1 MKLPRKSF
9 FAALALVAFSPL
21 LGVASAQAE
30 PGVPFTTE
38 TPANPVGAA
47 AAAKALIARVL
58 PGHASRFVC
67 EVIPQEN
74 GRDVFEIEAVGGDI
88 VLRGNDGVS
97 LAMAF
102 NTYLR
107 DNAHA
112 NFDWFATQS
121 LTLAGKLPAPAAKV
135 RRVCAAKERFFLNY
149 CTYGYTMPWWNAAQ
163 WSRFVDWMAMNGI
176 NRPLLQA
183 GTEAVWLE
191 VWKSYGLKEDDI
203 RNYFGGPAHLP
214 WHRMANHDKWGG
226 PLPVSYI
233 QGQRDLQK
241 GILAQARGLG
251 MSPILSGF
259 AGHVPEA
266 MKALRPGAKITRI
279 APGWG
284 GMSAATATWF
294 VDPEDP
300 LFKEV
305 AGKFIAKQREMYGT
319 DHRYGTDPFNEMS
332 PPSWEPAYLA
342 KVAKTI
348 YESMSA
354 VDPDAVWYQ
363 MSWTFYFDSH
373 HWTNERLGA
382 MTRAVP
388 TGKLVYLDYVCEE
401 TEHYKASE
409 RFHGAPFIWNYL
421 ANFGGNTHLFGP
433 LEKLSTRAEAA
444 LKVPNCVGVGST
456 LEGLNTNPVA
466 YDLLLAQ
473 PWLPGG
479 KVDLAAWVDG
489 YAATRAGRKDPN
501 VSAAWKQLLE
511 KVLAKGGQGIWG
523 HGVAFQGR
531 PNYEKPDNF
540 GWTNPSIPYKNA
552 ELVRVLDLLF
562 AASPESAKS
571 DGYRFDVVNLTRQ
584 ALGNHSRDI
593 HRRIFAAIKAKDVT
607 AFRREGAR
615 FLELARDVDAL
626 LATRHEFLL
635 GDWISSA
642 RSWGKDAAEKDYYE
656 HNAREIITT
665 WHKAGGGLTDYSN
678 RQWNGMI
685 GTYYVPRWEEFFRRV
700 DKSLT
705 SGEAFDAKAYA
716 QWVTAFEDGWAK
728 RTGDQFPSVESGDA
742 AATAKKFFAKYRAEM
757 LAK

>member
-1 MKLPRKSF
+1 MKI
-9 FAALALVAFSPL
+9 PL
-21 LGVASAQAE
+21 LLTLAAFTGTAPHLLAE
-30 PGVPFTTE
+30 PTAT
-38 TPANPVGAA
+38 ALRADDAA
-47 AAAKALIARVL
+47 AAARALIARVL
-58 PGHASRFVC
+58 PGHAARFVC
-67 EVIPQEN
+67 ETIPQEN
-74 GRDVFEIEAVGGDI
+74 GKDVFEIEAVGGKI
-88 VLRGNDGVS
+88 VLRGNDGVA

-107 DNAHA
+107 DNAHV
-112 NFDWFATQS
+112 NFDWFATKP
-121 LTLAGKLPAPAAKV
+121 LTIPGELPAPAAKV
-135 RRVCAAKERFFLNY
+135 RRACAAKERFFLNY

-233 QGQRDLQK
+233 QGQSELQK

-305 AGKFIAKQREMYGT
+305 AGKFIAKQKEMYGT

-348 YESMSA
+348 HESMAA

-363 MSWTFYFDSH
+363 MSWTFYFDNK
-373 HWTNERLGA
+373 HWTKERLGA

-388 TGKLVYLDYVCEE
+388 AGKLVYLDYVCEE
-401 TEHYKASE
+401 SEHHKL
-409 RFHGAPFIWNYL
+409 FDNFFGAPFIWNYL

-433 LEKLSTRAEAA
+433 LEKLSAREEAA
-444 LKVPNCVGVGST
+444 LKVPNCIGVGST

-466 YDLLLAQ
+466 YDLLLEQ

-479 KVDLAAWVDG
+479 KVDLPAWVDG
-489 YAATRAGRKDPN
+489 YAATRAGRKDAA
-501 VSAAWKQLLE
+501 VSAAWKQLSE

-552 ELVRVLDLLF
+552 ELVKVLDLLF
-562 AASPESAKS
+562 QADPASVKS
-571 DGYRFDVVNLTRQ
+571 DGYRFDAVNLTRQ
-584 ALGNHSRDI
+584 ALGNHSREI
-593 HRRIFAAIKAKDVT
+593 HRRIFAAIKAKDVAT
-607 AFRREGAR
+607 FRREGAR

-656 HNAREIITT
+656 HNAREIIST

-685 GTYYVPRWEEFFRRV
+685 ATYYVPRWEEFFRRV

-705 SGEAFDAKAYA
+705 SGETFDAKAYT

-728 RTGDQFPSVESGDA
+728 RTGDNLPAVESGDA
-742 AATAKKFFAKYRAEM
+742 AATAKKFFVKYRADM